1 MRTGNGICCP
11 SAPAV
16 GKVRKRC
23 IERVSRFFLPAQGWR
38 SFCALFSRCCLS
50 ISKPAFI
57 WAALR
62 SHRPLRRCSS
72 SRGRGCF
79 GSGWRE
85 QDESAAFLKGNR
97 WLECTAALLG
107 AVLLADSVS
116 GLLRVL
122 AISPDAQLINQM
134 PRLLQLLEHLLGAAS
149 GGVFLCLAIVLLSG
163 AARSG
168 IQGML
173 ALIPVLW
180 QTLNMVDRFFG
191 FRQVSTASDQT
202 LEVLFLVSAT
212 LFLLAHTR
220 CVANIPLSRR
230 ACVTRGF
237 LTALFGFP
245 ARGRPARGGGSA
257 RRCRNGSASAPPRG
271 DLRRFPL
278 CAACSLSLVLSAGRG
293 EESR

>member
-1 MRTGNGICCP
+1 MYRKSLKIFLAGTGAAVLLRALLKVLFVDLETGFYLGG
-11 SAPAV
+11 APLAWAFAAV
-16 GKVRKRC
+16 L
-23 IERVSRFFLPAQGWR
+23 I
-38 SFCALFSRCCLS
+38 LS
-50 ISKPAFI
+50 GAGLLWF
-57 WAALR
+57 
-62 SHRPLRRCSS
+62 
-72 SRGRGCF
+72 
-79 GSGWRE
+79 GWRE
-85 QDESAAFLKGNR
+85 QDESSAFLKGNR

-122 AISPDAQLINQM
+122 AISPDARLINQM
-134 PRLLQLLEHLLGAAS
+134 PRLLQLLEHLLGIAS

-245 ARGRPARGGGSA
+245 LAAGQLAAAAVLGDAGMGPALPRLAVISA
-257 RRCRNGSASAPPRG
+257 VSLYA
-271 DLRRFPL
+271 
-278 CAACSLSLVLSAGRG
+278 AACSLSLVLSAGRDG
-293 EESR
+293 ESR

>member
-1 MRTGNGICCP
+1 MLSIRTGCRKGSEKMYRKSLKIFLTGTGVAVLLRALLKKLFVDLETGFYLGGAP
-11 SAPAV
+11 LASAFAAV
-16 GKVRKRC
+16 L
-23 IERVSRFFLPAQGWR
+23 I
-38 SFCALFSRCCLS
+38 LS
-50 ISKPAFI
+50 GAGLLWF
-57 WAALR
+57 
-62 SHRPLRRCSS
+62 
-72 SRGRGCF
+72 
-79 GSGWRE
+79 GWRE

-245 ARGRPARGGGSA
+245 LAAGQLAAAAVLGDAGMGPPLPRLAVISA
-257 RRCRNGSASAPPRG
+257 VSLYA
-271 DLRRFPL
+271 
-278 CAACSLSLVLSAGRG
+278 AACSLSLVLSAGRG

>member
-1 MRTGNGICCP
+1 MLSIRTGCRKGSEKMYRKSLKIFLAGTGAAVLLRALLKVLFVDLETGFYLGGAP
-11 SAPAV
+11 LASAFAAV
-16 GKVRKRC
+16 L
-23 IERVSRFFLPAQGWR
+23 I
-38 SFCALFSRCCLS
+38 LS
-50 ISKPAFI
+50 GAGLLWF
-57 WAALR
+57 
-62 SHRPLRRCSS
+62 
-72 SRGRGCF
+72 
-79 GSGWRE
+79 GWRE

-191 FRQVSTASDQT
+191 FRQVSTA
-202 LEVLFLVSAT
+202 F
-212 LFLLAHTR
+212 
-220 CVANIPLSRR
+220 CIPASVQNSGLR
-230 ACVTRGF
+230 AV
-237 LTALFGFP
+237 
-245 ARGRPARGGGSA
+245 
-257 RRCRNGSASAPPRG
+257 
-271 DLRRFPL
+271 
-278 CAACSLSLVLSAGRG
+278 
-293 EESR
+293 

>member
-1 MRTGNGICCP
+1 MLSIRTGCRKGSGKMYRKSPKIFLTGIGVAVLLRALLKVLFVDLETGFYLGGAP
-11 SAPAV
+11 LASAFAAV
-16 GKVRKRC
+16 L
-23 IERVSRFFLPAQGWR
+23 I
-38 SFCALFSRCCLS
+38 LS
-50 ISKPAFI
+50 GAGLLWF
-57 WAALR
+57 
-62 SHRPLRRCSS
+62 
-72 SRGRGCF
+72 
-79 GSGWRE
+79 GWRE

-245 ARGRPARGGGSA
+245 LAAGQLAAAAVLGDAGMGPPLPRLAVISA
-257 RRCRNGSASAPPRG
+257 VSLYA
-271 DLRRFPL
+271 
-278 CAACSLSLVLSAGRG
+278 AACSLSLVLSAGRG

>member
-1 MRTGNGICCP
+1 M
-11 SAPAV
+11 
-16 GKVRKRC
+16 
-23 IERVSRFFLPAQGWR
+23 
-38 SFCALFSRCCLS
+38 
-50 ISKPAFI
+50 
-57 WAALR
+57 
-62 SHRPLRRCSS
+62 
-72 SRGRGCF
+72 
-79 GSGWRE
+79 
-85 QDESAAFLKGNR
+85 
-97 WLECTAALLG
+97 
-107 AVLLADSVS
+107 
-116 GLLRVL
+116 
-122 AISPDAQLINQM
+122 
-134 PRLLQLLEHLLGAAS
+134 
-149 GGVFLCLAIVLLSG
+149 LLSG

-245 ARGRPARGGGSA
+245 GSRQASSRRRQCSAMPEWVRLCPA
-257 RRCRNGSASAPPRG
+257 
-271 DLRRFPL
+271 
-278 CAACSLSLVLSAGRG
+278 
-293 EESR
+293 SR